1 MTGSDKELED
11 AGFDD
16 TVGEIPADQ
25 MNDLP
30 SLSIRRPVLVLV
42 VNLLILLAGI
52 AAVLSVE
59 IRELPDVDSPIVS
72 VRAEYP
78 GASPETMDSEVISIL
93 EGAVARVSGIH
104 NISSASEE
112 NQGRMRIEFLPGV
125 DLDSAASDVREA
137 VSRVLRE
144 LPDRIEQV
152 VVVKADDDSDSIV
165 NLAVL
170 SDSMMEEEITRIVE
184 KDIVPELI
192 SIEGVADVQL
202 FGSRQRML
210 RVVVDP
216 LRLTSY
222 GLSVTDVAEV
232 LQQAPFDVP
241 AGSFRSAD
249 QELIVRADASVVT
262 AAQAADIIIE
272 GTVRIGDV
280 ANVYFGPEDA
290 HAYTRLD
297 GRAVIGLGV
306 VRQAKSNTIDI
317 SDGVHR
323 AVERINAR
331 FDDLELVITDDNA
344 IFIRSS
350 VAEVLFSLAFTI
362 VIVMTAIWLFMGSIR
377 ATLVPSIA
385 IPISLVGTVAAIWLF
400 GFSINIL
407 TLLALVLATGLVV
420 DDAIVV
426 LENIQRRRAQ
436 GLGARAAA
444 VLGTRQVFFAVV
456 TTTAVLISVFVPI
469 AFLPSTAGRLFREF
483 GAVLAVAVAISAFV
497 SLSLVPAAASR
508 LPEDSEGNRL
518 RGLIVRAGSRLK
530 EFYLRSLH
538 VTLDRPFITLVVA
551 VVFAVAAASFYQTLD
566 RELMPPED
574 RGMIRVM
581 AQGPDGVGIGYMDRQ
596 TQKVEEILQP
606 LVDNGE
612 AQSLFT
618 VVGSW
623 DPNRSHVNV
632 PLVDWDLR
640 RRTQQEISAALEG
653 PLSQIPGAR
662 VSITSTNSLNLRRA
676 GGELQVALIG
686 NDYDVIFEATQVFVR
701 EIENRLPNLTQPE
714 ISYDPTQ
721 PQLSVEI
728 DRRRAADLGVDLDNL
743 ATTLRAMIDG
753 DELVDLNIEDEAV
766 PILLES
772 SSGDIND
779 PSDLVNL
786 YVSTASGELLPLSTV
801 VSLKEEGVAAQLD
814 RQAQRRAINV
824 EMQLAGGYPLQD
836 AVDDL
841 RLLAAQTLPDNVSMI
856 LLGEAATLEE
866 TSREVAVTYAI
877 ALAVIF
883 LVLCAQFEGF
893 TSAVVVTLIVPFGV
907 AAAVFALFL
916 TGTSVNIYSQIGLVL
931 LIGLM
936 AKNSVLLVEFADQL
950 RDRGCDIR
958 EAIEAGASVRL
969 RPVTMTMIATVL
981 GGLPL
986 ILSGGAGAEA
996 RSSIGW
1002 VVFGGLGLAAIF
1014 TLYLT
1019 PALYLMLAR
1028 FSSARAEE
1036 TQRLAKELKRAQ
1048 AVADTH

>member
-1 MTGSDKELED
+1 MKRSDRELESS
-11 AGFDD
+11 GFDD
-16 TVGEIPADQ
+16 TVGDLPADQ

-52 AAVLSVE
+52 AAVLAVE
-59 IRELPDVDSPIVS
+59 IRELPDVDSPIVT

-104 NISSASEE
+104 HINSASEE
-112 NQGRMRIEFLPGV
+112 NQGRMRIEFLPSV

-144 LPDRIEQV
+144 LPERIEQV
-152 VVVKADDDSDSIV
+152 VVVKADNDSDSIV
-165 NLAVL
+165 NLAVV
-170 SDSMMEEEITRIVE
+170 SDALMEEEVTRIIE
-184 KDIVPELI
+184 KDIIPELI
-192 SIEGVADVQL
+192 SIEGVADVQP

-222 GLSVTDVAEV
+222 GLSVTDVADV
-232 LQQAPFDVP
+232 LRQAPFDVP

-280 ANVYFGPEDA
+280 ANVYFGPQDA
-290 HAYTRLD
+290 NEYTRLD
-297 GRAVIGLGV
+297 GRSVIGLGV
-306 VRQAKSNTIDI
+306 VRQAKSNTIEI

-323 AVERINAR
+323 AVRRINNR
-331 FDDLELVITDDNA
+331 FDNLELVITDDNA
-344 IFIRSS
+344 LFIRSS
-350 VAEVLFSLAFTI
+350 VAEVLFTLGFTI
-362 VIVMTAIWLFMGSIR
+362 AIVIAAIWLFMGSIR

-400 GFSINIL
+400 GFSVNIL

-508 LPEDSEGNRL
+508 LPETVDGNAFR
-518 RGLIVRAGSRLK
+518 RFMVGVGTRLK
-530 EFYLRSLH
+530 DFYMSSLRATLNH
-538 VTLDRPFITLVVA
+538 PFVTLAVA
-551 VVFAVAAASFYQTLD
+551 VVFAIAAASFYQSLD
-566 RELMPPED
+566 RELLPLED
-574 RGMIRVM
+574 RGMIQVM

-596 TQKVEEILQP
+596 TQKIEEILQP
-606 LVDNGE
+606 LVDQGL
-612 AQSLFT
+612 ARSLFT

-632 PLVDWDLR
+632 PLADWDERDLS
-640 RRTQQEISAALEG
+640 QQEISAALEEQFA
-653 PLSQIPGAR
+653 QIPGAR
-662 VSITSTNSLNLRRA
+662 VSVNSTNSLNLRRF

-686 NDYDVIFEATQVFVR
+686 NDYDEIFEATQSFVR
-701 EIENRLPNLTQPE
+701 EIEDRLPDLEQPQ

-728 DRRRAADLGVDLDNL
+728 DRRRAADLGVDLENL
-743 ATTLRAMIDG
+743 AITLRAMIDG

-779 PSDLVNL
+779 PSDLINL
-786 YVSTASGELLPLSTV
+786 YVSTATGALIPLSSV

-814 RQAQRRAINV
+814 RQAQRRAISIDM
-824 EMQLAGGYPLQD
+824 ELAGSYPLQS

-841 RLLAAQTLPDNVSMI
+841 RLLADQSLPDNVSMI
-856 LLGEAATLEE
+856 FLGEAATLEE
-866 TSREVAVTYAI
+866 TSREVAITYAI
-877 ALAVIF
+877 ALAVVF

-907 AAAVFALFL
+907 AAAIFALFV

-950 RDRGCDIR
+950 RDRGYDIR
-958 EAIEAGASVRL
+958 EAIEAGAGVRL

-1002 VVFGGLGLAAIF
+1002 VVFGGLGLAAVF
-1014 TLYLT
+1014 TLFLT